1 VCFIFF
7 TTVTTLQ
14 TFVHR
19 HILTCKSVC
28 LFETLLN
35 GTSFSCA
42 VFAFSIPRLWSFKV
56 CAVILVTVA
65 GFGVLCLYPHVLCM
79 LCSVVDYSMAVIS
92 LVSHWCERPA
102 QATGAWKVMSIFLI
116 CRFKGSRRTWQ
127 EFSSRFLVSCEHV
140 FSRVAN
146 MMNYIFSTHLQ
157 LSNEKN
163 YPYSKKQGPISLAF
177 C

>member
-7 TTVTTLQ
+7 ATVTTLQ

-28 LFETLLN
+28 LFETLLK

-56 CAVILVTVA
+56 CVAILVTIA
-65 GFGVLCLYPHVLCM
+65 GFRVLCLYPHVLCM
-79 LCSVVDYSMAVIS
+79 LCSVVDFSMAVIS
-92 LVSHWCERPA
+92 LVALWCEGQA

-116 CRFKGSRRTWQ
+116 CRFKGSGRKWQ
-127 EFSSRFLVSCEHV
+127 EFGSRFLVHV
-140 FSRVAN
+140 NCVLRVAN
-146 MMNYIFSTHLQ
+146 TINYIFSTHLQ